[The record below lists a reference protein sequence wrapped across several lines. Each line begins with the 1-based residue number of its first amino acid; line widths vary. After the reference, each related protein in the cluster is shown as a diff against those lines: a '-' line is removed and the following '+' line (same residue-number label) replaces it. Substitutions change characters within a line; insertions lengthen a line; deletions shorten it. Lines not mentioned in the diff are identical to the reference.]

1 MAITLQDIHAVAD
14 TIAAEGGKPT
24 LAIVRKALG
33 GGSFTTISEGMQAWK
48 VKHQAQTIVTPLREA
63 APAAVSERLSA
74 FGGEIWAIALEL
86 SNARLQSER
95 EALEQVR
102 QELAQ
107 TQQETIDLA
116 DQLNEE
122 LEQAQALIRQQ
133 AEALDKAGDEA
144 TAKSSE
150 FASEKSARLEAE
162 RKSEIAMAGLT
173 ETHQQISAINL
184 HINELKAENKA
195 FRAEAN
201 ENYKKAVT
209 AESELSKTLERL
221 SDVKA
226 ELLGRESGRHKLNAD
241 KAGNEATAKSNEL
254 ESEKSARL
262 EAERKSEIAMAGLT
276 ETHQQISALNLHIN
290 ELKIENKAFRTEANE
305 NYKKAVTVESEL
317 SKTLERLSDVK
328 AELERESERHK
339 LNADKAATALV
350 EKEDLLNAL
359 NHKLEIATASE
370 IESVQ
375 AIKTLQGKMDVM
387 KEQNELSHAYLD
399 AIKKSK

>member
-14 TIAAEGGKPT
+14 IIAAEGGKPT
-24 LAIVRKALG
+24 LAVVRKALG

-122 LEQAQALIRQQ
+122 LELAQALIKQQ
-133 AEALDKAGDEA
+133 AEAL
-144 TAKSSE
+144 
-150 FASEKSARLEAE
+150 
-162 RKSEIAMAGLT
+162 
-173 ETHQQISAINL
+173 
-184 HINELKAENKA
+184 
-195 FRAEAN
+195 
-201 ENYKKAVT
+201 
-209 AESELSKTLERL
+209 
-221 SDVKA
+221 
-226 ELLGRESGRHKLNAD
+226 D

-254 ESEKSARL
+254 ASEKSARL

-290 ELKIENKAFRTEANE
+290 ELKAENKAFRTEANE
-305 NYKKAVTVESEL
+305 NYKKAVTAESEL
-317 SKTLERLSDVK
+317 SKTLERLSDIK
-328 AELERESERHK
+328 AELGRESERHK
-339 LNADKAATALV
+339 LNADKATTALA
-350 EKEDLLNAL
+350 EKEESLKTLTN
-359 NHKLEIATASE
+359 KLEIAIASE
-370 IESVQ
+370 IESAQ

-399 AIKKSK
+399 AIKKIKIV

>member
-14 TIAAEGGKPT
+14 SIAAEGGKPT
-24 LAIVRKALG
+24 LAIVRKSLG

-48 VKHQAQTIVTPLREA
+48 VKHQAQAIVTPLREA

-133 AEALDKAGDEA
+133 ARALD
-144 TAKSSE
+144 
-150 FASEKSARLEAE
+150 
-162 RKSEIAMAGLT
+162 
-173 ETHQQISAINL
+173 Q
-184 HINELKAENKA
+184 
-195 FRAEAN
+195 
-201 ENYKKAVT
+201 
-209 AESELSKTLERL
+209 
-221 SDVKA
+221 
-226 ELLGRESGRHKLNAD
+226 
-241 KAGNEATAKSNEL
+241 AGNEATAKSSEL
-254 ESEKSARL
+254 AAEKSVRL
-262 EAERKSEIAMAGLT
+262 EAERKSDIAMAGLT

-290 ELKIENKAFRTEANE
+290 ELKAEDKAFRTEANE
-305 NYKKAVTVESEL
+305 NYKKAVTAESEL
-317 SKTLERLSDVK
+317 SKALERLSDVK
-328 AELERESERHK
+328 TELVRESERYK
-339 LNADKAATALV
+339 LNADKAATALA
-350 EKEDLLNAL
+350 EREEAL
-359 NHKLEIATASE
+359 KTLSLKLETAISGE
-370 IESVQ
+370 MESVQ
-375 AIKTLQGKMDVM
+375 TIKTLQGKMDVM

-399 AIKKSK
+399 AIKKIETV

>member
-1 MAITLQDIHAVAD
+1 
-14 TIAAEGGKPT
+14 
-24 LAIVRKALG
+24 LG

-48 VKHQAQTIVTPLREA
+48 VKHQAQAIVTPLREA
-63 APAAVSERLSA
+63 APVAVSERLSA

-133 AEALDKAGDEA
+133 AGVLDQAGNEA

-150 FASEKSARLEAE
+150 LTSEKSARLEAE
-162 RKSEIAMAGLT
+162 RKSD
-173 ETHQQISAINL
+173 IS
-184 HINELKAENKA
+184 
-195 FRAEAN
+195 
-201 ENYKKAVT
+201 
-209 AESELSKTLERL
+209 
-221 SDVKA
+221 
-226 ELLGRESGRHKLNAD
+226 
-241 KAGNEATAKSNEL
+241 
-254 ESEKSARL
+254 
-262 EAERKSEIAMAGLT
+262 MAGLT

-290 ELKIENKAFRTEANE
+290 ELKAENKVFRAEANE
-305 NYKKAVTVESEL
+305 NYKKAVTAESEL
-317 SKTLERLSDVK
+317 SKALERLSDVK
-328 AELERESERHK
+328 TELVRESERYK
-339 LNADKAATALV
+339 LNADKAATALA
-350 EKEDLLNAL
+350 EKEEAL
-359 NHKLEIATASE
+359 KTLSLKLETAISGE
-370 IESVQ
+370 MESVQ
-375 AIKTLQGKMDVM
+375 TIKTLQGKMDVM

>member
-14 TIAAEGGKPT
+14 SIAAEGCKPT

-48 VKHQAQTIVTPLREA
+48 VKHQAQAIVTPLREA

-133 AEALDKAGDEA
+133 AGALDQAGNEA

-150 FASEKSARLEAE
+150 LTSEKSARLEAE
-162 RKSEIAMAGLT
+162 RKS
-173 ETHQQISAINL
+173 
-184 HINELKAENKA
+184 
-195 FRAEAN
+195 
-201 ENYKKAVT
+201 
-209 AESELSKTLERL
+209 
-221 SDVKA
+221 D
-226 ELLGRESGRHKLNAD
+226 
-241 KAGNEATAKSNEL
+241 
-254 ESEKSARL
+254 
-262 EAERKSEIAMAGLT
+262 IAMAGLT

-290 ELKIENKAFRTEANE
+290 ELKAENKAFRTEANE
-305 NYKKAVTVESEL
+305 NYKKAVTAESEL
-317 SKTLERLSDVK
+317 SKALERLSDVK
-328 AELERESERHK
+328 TELVRESERYK
-339 LNADKAATALV
+339 LNADKAATALA
-350 EKEDLLNAL
+350 EKEEAL
-359 NHKLEIATASE
+359 KTLSLKLETAISGE
-370 IESVQ
+370 MESVQ
-375 AIKTLQGKMDVM
+375 TIKTLQGKMDVM

>member
-14 TIAAEGGKPT
+14 NIAAEGGKPT

-48 VKHQAQTIVTPLREA
+48 VKHQAQVIMTPLREA

-122 LEQAQALIRQQ
+122 LDQA
-133 AEALDKAGDEA
+133 GNEA

-150 FASEKSARLEAE
+150 LASEKSARLEAE
-162 RKSEIAMAGLT
+162 RKS
-173 ETHQQISAINL
+173 
-184 HINELKAENKA
+184 
-195 FRAEAN
+195 
-201 ENYKKAVT
+201 
-209 AESELSKTLERL
+209 
-221 SDVKA
+221 D
-226 ELLGRESGRHKLNAD
+226 
-241 KAGNEATAKSNEL
+241 
-254 ESEKSARL
+254 
-262 EAERKSEIAMAGLT
+262 IAMAGLT

-290 ELKIENKAFRTEANE
+290 ELKAENKAFRTEANE
-305 NYKKAVTVESEL
+305 NYKKAVTAESEL
-317 SKTLERLSDVK
+317 SKALERLSDVK
-328 AELERESERHK
+328 TELVRESERYK
-339 LNADKAATALV
+339 LNADKAATALA
-350 EKEDLLNAL
+350 EKEEAL
-359 NHKLEIATASE
+359 KTLSLKLETAISGE
-370 IESVQ
+370 MESVQ

-399 AIKKSK
+399 AIKKIETV

>member
-14 TIAAEGGKPT
+14 SIAAEGGKPT

-48 VKHQAQTIVTPLREA
+48 IKHQAQTIVTPLREA

-122 LEQAQALIRQQ
+122 LEQAQALIKQQ
-133 AEALDKAGDEA
+133 AE
-144 TAKSSE
+144 
-150 FASEKSARLEAE
+150 
-162 RKSEIAMAGLT
+162 
-173 ETHQQISAINL
+173 
-184 HINELKAENKA
+184 
-195 FRAEAN
+195 
-201 ENYKKAVT
+201 
-209 AESELSKTLERL
+209 TL
-221 SDVKA
+221 
-226 ELLGRESGRHKLNAD
+226 D
-241 KAGNEATAKSNEL
+241 KAGNEAKTKSNEL

-262 EAERKSEIAMAGLT
+262 EAERKSEIAIAGLT

-290 ELKIENKAFRTEANE
+290 ELKTENKAFRTEANE
-305 NYKKAVTVESEL
+305 NYKKTVTVESEL
-317 SKTLERLSDVK
+317 SKTLERLSDIK
-328 AELERESERHK
+328 AEMERESERYK
-339 LNADKAATALV
+339 LNADNAANALV
-350 EKEDLLNAL
+350 EKEEAL
-359 NHKLEIATASE
+359 KTLSLKLETAISGE
-370 IESVQ
+370 MESVQ
-375 AIKTLQGKMDVM
+375 VIKTLQGKMDVM